1 MNSQLGTI
9 HQMAMEFI
17 DEARMAH
24 HRGEEHTARLF
35 FEKSFNLEKIV
46 AEAIPNDPSYQ
57 LTRSVFLRSAAT
69 LALDCRFKLE
79 AVRLIQLAL
88 SSQPHPAMK
97 PELEALLLTC
107 QKTN

>member
-1 MNSQLGTI
+1 M
-9 HQMAMEFI
+9 HQMAVEFI
-17 DEARMAH
+17 DEARMAR
-24 HRGEEHTARLF
+24 HRGEERTAKLF

-46 AEAIPNDPSYQ
+46 EEAIPNEPSYQ

-69 LALDCRFKLE
+69 LALDCGFKQE

-107 QKTN
+107 QRTN